1 MRVKEGSHYDAV
13 ECERS
18 NGGNL
23 LLFMKNEQQQNP
35 LKCRFIRGT
44 KQEI

>member
-1 MRVKEGSHYDAV
+1 M
-13 ECERS
+13 ECKRS

-44 KQEI
+44 KEEILKSIRVATNI

>member
-1 MRVKEGSHYDAV
+1 MVEESKGKRSHYDAM
-13 ECERS
+13 ECKRS

-35 LKCRFIRGT
+35 LKCRFIP
-44 KQEI
+44 